1 MVLLIITATV
11 LSSFLA
17 LTMAFFYA
25 SHKTFPGF
33 GHWTFGGS
41 LIAFSYLMMVLR
53 GIVPVSLSIVLVNVA
68 VPLSAV
74 FYLDGMRRFLDLS
87 EISRGWYAVP
97 AANALM
103 SVVIFY
109 TSDSAAWR
117 AFLTSLAFSVPHL
130 LTSALVFSE
139 YPKTKSLFYLI
150 IGTEMALASVVLMA
164 RAMWSFTVPD
174 FQLMMVSPV
183 EAGFFISLMV
193 LQIVITVSFIMLNA
207 ERSNRDSQLAED
219 AVRVNLEKLEKAL
232 AEVKTLQ
239 GILPI
244 CANCKKIRDDRGDWV
259 PIEAYVRDRTD
270 ADFSHGI
277 CPTCAKKLYPQF
289 YKEQL
294 V

>member
-1 MVLLIITATV
+1 MVLLVITATV

-17 LTMAFFYA
+17 LTMALFYA

-41 LIAFSYLMMVLR
+41 LIAFGYIMMVLR

-87 EISRGWYAVP
+87 AISRGWYAVP
-97 AANALM
+97 AASALM
-103 SVVIFY
+103 SVVTFY
-109 TSDSAAWR
+109 TSDSPAWR
-117 AFLTSLAFSVPHL
+117 SLFTSLAFSVPHL
-130 LTSALVFSE
+130 LTSALVFSD
-139 YPKTKSLFYLI
+139 YRRTRSLFYLI
-150 IGTEMALASVVLMA
+150 IGTEMALASAALMA
-164 RAMWSFTVPD
+164 RVIWSFTVPD

-183 EAGFFISLMV
+183 EAGFFISFMV
-193 LQIVITVSFIMLNA
+193 LQIVITVSFIMLNS
-207 ERSNRDSQLAED
+207 ERSNRDSQLAEA
-219 AVRVNLEKLEKAL
+219 AVRGNLEKLEKAL

-259 PIEAYVRDRTD
+259 PMEVYVRDRTD

-289 YKEQL
+289 YKEKL

>member
-1 MVLLIITATV
+1 MVLLVITATV

-41 LIAFSYLMMVLR
+41 LIAFGYLMMVLR

-97 AANALM
+97 AVSALM
-103 SVVIFY
+103 SVVTFY

-117 AFLTSLAFSVPHL
+117 SFFTSLAFSVPHL
-130 LTSALVFSE
+130 LTSALVFSD

-150 IGTEMALASVVLMA
+150 IGTEMALASTVLMA
-164 RAMWSFTVPD
+164 RAIWGFTVPD

-207 ERSNRDSQLAED
+207 ERSNRDLQLAEA
-219 AVRVNLEKLEKAL
+219 AVRGNLEKLEKAL

-259 PIEAYVRDRTD
+259 PMEAYVRDRTD

-289 YKEQL
+289 YKEKL